1 MHFNNGPKK
10 AKFNTLSPQGLPV
23 LEEVFYPTPETKEK
37 HKSESCVNKAFTNVC
52 FLSLAK
58 PLIVASIPRSTIL
71 SQPQQHICTAQA
83 FNKYLLKSTIQCVKW
98 KPFINII

>member
-1 MHFNNGPKK
+1 MDQKRKVQYTFPTGFSYFEWSLLPNSRNKK
-10 AKFNTLSPQGLPV
+10 
-23 LEEVFYPTPETKEK
+23 K

-58 PLIVASIPRSTIL
+58 PLVVVSIPGSTIL
-71 SQPQQHICTAQA
+71 SQPKQCICTTQA
-83 FNKYLLKSTIQCVKW
+83 CNKYLLKSTIQCIKW